1 MKPQSTKAPHS
12 GRTETVMTKNQ
23 TVLARCNLFGVFGA
37 IPQLLRLDEK
47 AYDLVKKHRVS
58 IGFLIKGG
66 PSATLRFDKGEATL
80 TEGCRGATIKLY
92 FPSPKKFND
101 MIDGKG
107 MPIPIGGF
115 HRLGFLLKEFMQLT
129 DILTA
134 YLRPKEGTLEDPD
147 FLKRSTKLML
157 RVIAGAVTEIGNH
170 DTIGKFSASNIV
182 DGDIMLRIGDL
193 EADGT
198 ALAIG
203 AKDHTLS
210 LLTDL
215 PKTAFSEMQFADY
228 ETARA
233 LFDGK
238 INAVAAVGTGRVRIK
253 GMISQIDNVNRI
265 LDRVSIYL
273 A

>member
-1 MKPQSTKAPHS
+1 
-12 GRTETVMTKNQ
+12 MTKNQ

-37 IPQLLRLDEK
+37 IPELLRIDGE
-47 AYDLVKKHRVS
+47 ARDLVKKHRVS
-58 IGFLIKGG
+58 IGFLIKNG
-66 PSATLRFDKGEATL
+66 PRATLRFDGGKATL
-80 TEGCRGATIKLY
+80 TEGCRGACIKLY

-107 MPIPIGGF
+107 MPIPISGF

-129 DILTA
+129 DILTT
-134 YLRPKEGTLEDPD
+134 YLRPKEGALEDPD
-147 FLKRSTKLML
+147 FLKKSTSLML
-157 RVIAGAVTEIGNH
+157 RVIAGAIVQIGNN
-170 DTIGKFSASNIV
+170 DPVGQFSASNIV
-182 DGDIMLRIGDL
+182 DGDILLKIGTP
-193 EADGT
+193 ETDGT
-198 ALAIG
+198 AVAVK
-203 AKDHTLS
+203 AKGHTLT
-210 LLTDL
+210 LLGDL
-215 PKTAFSEMQFADY
+215 PSTAFSEMQFADY

-238 INAVAAVGTGRVRIK
+238 INAVAAVGTGGVRIK

>member
-1 MKPQSTKAPHS
+1 
-12 GRTETVMTKNQ
+12 MTKDQ

-37 IPQLLRLDEK
+37 IPELLRIDDR
-47 AYDLVKKHRVS
+47 ARDLVKKHRIS

-66 PSATLRFDKGEATL
+66 PTATLRFDKGEATL
-80 TEGCRGATIKLY
+80 TEGCRGVTIKLY
-92 FPSPKKFND
+92 FSSAKKFND
-101 MIDGKG
+101 MIDGNG
-107 MPIPIGGF
+107 MPIPISGF

-134 YLRPKEGTLEDPD
+134 YLRPKEGALDDPE
-147 FLKRSTKLML
+147 FLKKSTKLML
-157 RVIAGAVTEIGNH
+157 RVIAGAVVQIGNN
-170 DTIGKFSASNIV
+170 DPVGKFSASNIV
-182 DGDIMLRIGDL
+182 DGDILLKIGDI
-193 EADGT
+193 EEDGT
-198 ALAIG
+198 AAAVN
-203 AKDHTLS
+203 AKDHTLT
-210 LLTDL
+210 LLGEL
-215 PKTAFSEMQFADY
+215 PKTVFSEMQFADY

>member
-1 MKPQSTKAPHS
+1 
-12 GRTETVMTKNQ
+12 MTKNQ

-37 IPQLLRLDEK
+37 IPELLRVDEG
-47 AYDLVKKHRVS
+47 ARELVKRHRVS

-66 PSATLRFDKGEATL
+66 PSATLRFERGEATL
-80 TEGCRGATIKLY
+80 IQGCRGATIKLY

-101 MIDGKG
+101 MIDGTG
-107 MPIPIGGF
+107 MPIPISGF
-115 HRLGFLLKEFMQLT
+115 HRLGFLLKEFMKLT

-134 YLRPKEGTLEDPD
+134 YLRPEEGALEDPE
-147 FLKRSTKLML
+147 FLKKSTKLML
-157 RVIAGAVTEIGNH
+157 RVIAGAVTQIGNN
-170 DTIGKFSASNIV
+170 DPVGKFSASNIV
-182 DGDIMLRIGDL
+182 DGAILLKIGDP

-198 ALAIG
+198 AVAVE
-203 AKDHTLS
+203 AKDHTLT
-210 LLTDL
+210 LLSTL
-215 PKTAFSEMQFADY
+215 PERAFSEMQFADY

-238 INAVAAVGTGRVRIK
+238 INAVAAVGTGKVRIK

>member
-1 MKPQSTKAPHS
+1 
-12 GRTETVMTKNQ
+12 MTKNQ

-37 IPQLLRLDEK
+37 IPELLRLDKTAHE
-47 AYDLVKKHRVS
+47 LVKKHRVS

-66 PSATLRFDKGEATL
+66 PCATLCFNSGEATL
-80 TEGCRGATIKLY
+80 TEGTRGAAIKLY

-134 YLRPKEGTLEDPD
+134 YLRPQEGALDDPE
-147 FLKRSTKLML
+147 FLKKSTKLML
-157 RVIAGAVTEIGNH
+157 RVIAGAVVQIGNH
-170 DTIGKFSASNIV
+170 DTVGKFSASNIV
-182 DGDIMLRIGDL
+182 DGDIMLKIGNI
-193 EADGT
+193 ETDGT
-198 ALAIG
+198 ALAVR
-203 AKDHTLS
+203 AKDHTLT
-210 LLTDL
+210 LLGDL